1 MNQLTDDQKAE
12 CVFYQAVADLLGCVH
27 DYNPWIYDR
36 RTRWNHRRLGN
47 GRYLD
52 HGMVRRYSS
61 TLIHVSLRVPQ
72 LNGCYTSESDALQAI
87 EQAVIRQAQ
96 SV

>member
-1 MNQLTDDQKAE
+1 MNQLTDDQIAE
-12 CVFYQAVADLLGCVH
+12 SVFYQAVADLLGCTH
-27 DYNPWIYDR
+27 EYEPWIYER

-47 GRYLD
+47 GRYVN

-61 TLIHVSLRVPQ
+61 TLIHVSLRMPT
-72 LNGCYTSESDALQAI
+72 LNGCYPSESDALEAI
-87 EQAVIRQAQ
+87 AQAVMRHKE